1 MGETDTGGL
10 NIIVYKWKK
19 MKDQGG
25 IWLSDQN
32 IDPCLVTCYRRV
44 AGSIARLFFRFDT
57 RSGAWTKI
65 LTPAL
70 LLVTEGLLG
79 Q

>member
-10 NIIVYKWKK
+10 NIIVYKRKK
-19 MKDQGG
+19 MKDKGG
-25 IWLSDQN
+25 EYG
-32 IDPCLVTCYRRV
+32 CR
-44 AGSIARLFFRFDT
+44 
-57 RSGAWTKI
+57 TKI
-65 LTPAL
+65 LTSAL